1 MDLKTLF
8 NAHLRERLAYA
19 EKALAAHALDTLVIS
34 SGAPYTH
41 FADDQDAPFR
51 PTPHF
56 RHYCP
61 LTGPHHALVVRAG
74 RKPLLV
80 RYAPEDYWYEQLSL
94 EAIWGGAPFWADAFE
109 LIEAPSL
116 DAVWEAVGKPV
127 NGGYIGNETDRAAS
141 AGLALN
147 PAGLTA
153 YLDWG
158 RAYKSDYEIHCME
171 EATILGAKG
180 HLAGRKA
187 FLAGASELEIHQ
199 AFAQAVG
206 CLDHELAFSS
216 IVALEPKGAT
226 LHYESKRNYRN
237 GKVLL
242 LDCGARVLD
251 YASDITRTVTAPAC
265 DGRFKALVDGV
276 EKLQKELCLALKPGL
291 PFGQLHRSSQE
302 KLGALLQASG
312 IVKVSPEEQIA
323 KSITRAFM
331 PHGLG
336 HHLGIQVHDV
346 GGKQTGPDG
355 TLQLPPPEF
364 TYLRTTRT
372 LEPRQILTIEPG
384 LYFIPM
390 LLRPFREGEHKGL
403 FDWKLI
409 DELTPF
415 GGIRIEDDILV
426 TEGAPRNFTR
436 QHLPD

>member
-19 EKALAAHALDTLVIS
+19 EKALAANALDALVIS

-61 LTGPHHALVVRAG
+61 LTGPHHALVIRPG

-80 RYAPEDYWYEQLSL
+80 RYAPEDFWYEQLSL
-94 EAIWGGAPFWADAFE
+94 EAIWGGTPFWTEGFE

-116 DAVWEAVGKPV
+116 DAVWEAVGQPA
-127 NGGYIGNETDRAAS
+127 NAGYIGNETDRAAT

-147 PAGLTA
+147 PTGLTA

-158 RAYKSDYEIHCME
+158 RAYKSEYEIHCME

-199 AFAQAVG
+199 AFAQGVG

-216 IVALEPKGAT
+216 IVALNEKGAT
-226 LHYESKRNYRN
+226 LHYENKRTLRN
-237 GKVLL
+237 GKTMI
-242 LDCGARVLD
+242 LDCGARVRD
-251 YASDITRTVTAPAC
+251 YASDITRTVTSRTC
-265 DGRFKALVDGV
+265 DARFQALVAGM
-276 EKLQKELCLALKPGL
+276 EKLQLELCAGVKSGL
-291 PFGQLHRSSQE
+291 PFGQLHHQAHL
-302 KLGALLQASG
+302 KVATLLKEAG
-312 IVKVSPEEQIA
+312 IVTANPEEAVA
-323 KSITRAFM
+323 KGFSRAFL

-346 GGKQTGPDG
+346 GGKLAGPDG
-355 TLQLPPPEF
+355 TFQAPPAEYPS
-364 TYLRTTRT
+364 LRTTRT
-372 LEPRQILTIEPG
+372 LEPRQIVTIEPG

-390 LLRPFREGEHKGL
+390 LLRPFREGEHASR
-403 FDWKLI
+403 FNWQLI
-409 DELTPF
+409 DELSAF
-415 GGIRIEDDILV
+415 GGIRIEDNVLV
-426 TEGAPRNFTR
+426 TEGTPRNLTR
-436 QHLPD
+436 EHLPN